1 MMPITQAATLN
12 RLSLSESDTNPVI
25 SGQLQ
30 KILQVTFGYLLTAPA
45 ISVLFKGG
53 NSNAQN
59 LNYETF
65 GGTSK
70 SNLHQSSEFNGDCYS
85 AKYSAQQAPLKNGNS
100 PSLPVRRNLLIK
112 LNCAETGQLANS
124 LILSKNAQS
133 VCREIKGEQ
142 CSGSAEHYRY
152 SGSSEYKLYLGSLTI
167 LNGCNYEN
175 QQVKSKE
182 KGGILNSTL
191 WDYSDASALDF
202 LRWRRLISPFA
213 AVIKNPAVL
222 SPSSFT
228 CSISSRSSSGSLTDT
243 CKDLLFFLPVAI
255 TESHIV
261 WWCSVC
267 TKKSLNQTLTWC
279 SPCNTLVVFTM
290 FVEWC
295 KNHEAQPDCNPSW
308 ASNHNVTE
316 AYTMALQ
323 HSTQTR
329 PKFQYLFLAV
339 CRSDLNAKP
348 HRESVTAHSEQ
359 DARRSLA
366 GQFVLSFAGRIPAQ
380 GVCNA

>member
-1 MMPITQAATLN
+1 MMRITPTASLN
-12 RLSLSESDTNPVI
+12 RLSLSESHTNLVI

-30 KILQVTFGYLLTAPA
+30 KTLQ
-45 ISVLFKGG
+45 
-53 NSNAQN
+53 
-59 LNYETF
+59 LNYGHSQISRNSLIEIDYN
-65 GGTSK
+65 K
-70 SNLHQSSEFNGDCYS
+70 SLELKC
-85 AKYSAQQAPLKNGNS
+85 APNMRKIKHGNS
-100 PSLPVRRNLLIK
+100 PSLPAKR
-112 LNCAETGQLANS
+112 NS
-124 LILSKNAQS
+124 LILSKNA
-133 VCREIKGEQ
+133 VGVGRGIKGEQ
-142 CSGSAEHYRY
+142 YSPSVKPGDYSGSAERYCY
-152 SGSSEYKLYLGSLTI
+152 SGSSEYKQYLGSIGI
-167 LNGCNYEN
+167 LNGCIYEN
-175 QQVKSKE
+175 QQIKSKE

-191 WDYSDASALDF
+191 LGYSDGSTLDF

-279 SPCNTLVVFTM
+279 SPCNTLVVFTI
-290 FVEWC
+290 FIEWC
-295 KNHEAQPDCNPSW
+295 KNREAQPDCNPSW
-308 ASNHNVTE
+308 ASNHNVIG
-316 AYTMALQ
+316 ANTMACQ

-339 CRSDLNAKP
+339 CRSDLNATP

>member
-1 MMPITQAATLN
+1 MMLSTPAATLN

-30 KILQVTFGYLLTAPA
+30 KILQVTFGYLQTVPA

-65 GGTSK
+65 AGTSK
-70 SNLHQSSEFNGDCYS
+70 SNLHQSPKFNGDCYS

-112 LNCAETGQLANS
+112 LNCAEMESANS
-124 LILSKNAQS
+124 LILSRNAQS
-133 VCREIKGEQ
+133 VCREIKGEKYS
-142 CSGSAEHYRY
+142 CSVKPENYSGSAVIQH
-152 SGSSEYKLYLGSLTI
+152 
-167 LNGCNYEN
+167 GCNNEN

-182 KGGILNSTL
+182 KGSTVNATL
-191 WDYSDASALDF
+191 RDYSDGSALDF
-202 LRWRRLISPFA
+202 LRWRRLISPCA
-213 AVIKNPAVL
+213 AAIKNPAVL
-222 SPSSFT
+222 SPSSLTF
-228 CSISSRSSSGSLTDT
+228 SMDSKSSRGNLTDT
-243 CKDLLFFLPVAI
+243 CSDLLFLLPVAI
-255 TESHIV
+255 TESYTIR
-261 WWCSVC
+261 WCSVC
-267 TKKSLNQTLTWC
+267 TIIFLIQSLTWC
-279 SPCNTLVVFTM
+279 SLVDTLVVFTLS
-290 FVEWC
+290 VSWC
-295 KNHEAQPDCNPSW
+295 IHGNAPQCSNTGR
-308 ASNHNVTE
+308 ASNHNVNE

-329 PKFQYLFLAV
+329 PKYQYLFLAV
-339 CRSDLNAKP
+339 CRSDLNSKP

-366 GQFVLSFAGRIPAQ
+366 GQFVLSFAGRVPAQ